1 MKKEKMIKYYSI
13 YKIEREIKIK
23 EDGTQE
29 TKEKDIK
36 NVATFDTLEEVENYI
51 KSGLTKRRLIDF
63 ISKGVAVRDTWR
75 IYVDRISES
84 ELNEGV
90 I

>member
-1 MKKEKMIKYYSI
+1 MKKEKILKYYTI
-13 YKIEREIKIK
+13 YKIERETITK

-29 TKEKDIK
+29 TKERDERLL
-36 NVATFDTLEEVENYI
+36 TQFDTLEDVEKFLN
-51 KSGLTKRRLIDF
+51 SGLSKRRLIEY
-63 ISKGVAVRDTWR
+63 ISKGVTVRDNFR

-84 ELNEGV
+84 ELTEGV

>member
-1 MKKEKMIKYYSI
+1 MKKEKILKYYTI
-13 YKIEREIKIK
+13 YQIKRETITK

-29 TKEKDIK
+29 TRERDEQAI
-36 NVATFDTLEEVENYI
+36 ATFDTLEQVEDFI

-63 ISKGVAVRDTWR
+63 ISKGVAVRDTWK

>member
-1 MKKEKMIKYYSI
+1 MKKEKILKYYTI
-13 YKIEREIKIK
+13 YKIERETITK

-29 TKEKDIK
+29 TREKDERAI
-36 NVATFDTLEEVENYI
+36 ATLDTLEEVEDFI

-84 ELNEGV
+84 ELTEGV

>member
-1 MKKEKMIKYYSI
+1 MIKYYSI

-36 NVATFDTLEEVENYI
+36 NVATCDTLEEVENYI